1 MSRHG
6 APAYLAVALVLVGSA
21 LQILAGRRLVAGEQP
36 RPVAATVVNVVSPA
50 AVLFVAAFV
59 AYLRAVGLSEG
70 SGAKP
75 TTVVIAAA
83 LLASAAYTLVVA
95 VIALGVVVAS
105 HGVRR
110 AWASLWLVAA
120 TSVTAVALLPI
131 GLRR

>member
-6 APAYLAVALVLVGSA
+6 TPAYVAVVLVLVGSL
-21 LQILAGRRLVAGEQP
+21 LQILASRRLVSGDRP
-36 RPVAATVVNVVSPA
+36 RPASATVVNVVSPA
-50 AVLFVAAFV
+50 AVLFIAAFV
-59 AYLRAVGLSEG
+59 GYLRAVGLPEG
-70 SGAKP
+70 SGAKA

-95 VIALGVVVAS
+95 LVALVVAVAA

-120 TSVTAVALLPI
+120 TSVTAAVLLPI
-131 GLRR
+131 GWGR

>member
-6 APAYLAVALVLVGSA
+6 VPAYVAVVLVLAGSA
-21 LQILAGRRLVAGEQP
+21 LQILASRRLVAGERS
-36 RPVAATVVNVVSPA
+36 RPVAATVINVVSPA

-59 AYLRAVGLSEG
+59 AYLRAVGLPEG
-70 SGAKP
+70 SGAKA

-83 LLASAAYTLVVA
+83 LLASAAYTLAVAVVA
-95 VIALGVVVAS
+95 LAVVVAS

-120 TSVTAVALLPI
+120 TSVTTAALLPI
-131 GLRR
+131 GLGR